1 MENKKMQLIDF
12 SQGIKSSEIQHNF
25 DVVQYQIDKE
35 RISVAGA
42 GISYGLGFTVNDFTL
57 TINEGCLINNK
68 GQEVY
73 IDSTTIE
80 VQKPILIEK
89 IERELVVNQYNRVYL
104 SETPYAPNR
113 LTVSENVDIKLAG
126 ISINRSGTEDTVPL
140 ASVEGKV
147 LNLKP
152 IVGTLEG
159 MLVDVKYYYTY
170 KRRDVVYIDN
180 EFKIQYREGITSPSP
195 SIPALDKSEYSYILG
210 YVEVN
215 GHTVDALTNK
225 IKASMKIIKEFKSIR
240 NVYSDENNK
249 LYLCGTPF
257 ESLKVIHLVE
267 PSDPEENTFWYDLST
282 NRLKIWR
289 ATDTYTFVKEYTV
302 ETSDPN
308 AEHKF
313 RTDIPYLYRAGQLSV
328 YVNGKLLGSTQY
340 KEGTDLTP
348 DQQREG
354 YIFSSEFQVVS
365 KLERGDKVSY
375 RIERTD
381 GYMEWVTINDTSY
394 IDIEERYIWT
404 PELMENEEIDCEH
417 DKQHFF
423 FHATNHKNLM
433 FTPETNALEIMIDQI
448 PLHNDQFKE
457 ITIADAVASE
467 DADMIKAK
475 LVKYYGYN
483 EEFSMEDIH
492 EEYEDMGIG
501 FKLNAPLD
509 KDSYVEVRVKH
520 RVNSNPISKRFQR
533 SATFVAEGSEIYR
546 KYITDEHNNTIFN
559 EPVFK
564 TNGIYR
570 YDENQL
576 EVFLNGRRLEKGIE
590 WSEVKQKA
598 KSLKAVPCD
607 AFEILP
613 PAGLENGDR
622 VSYRLTTNVYSYDH
636 VEAILNN
643 FNIEIDECKQIVL
656 NTKKEIDAT
665 KEEVDSKIEIVEQQI
680 EQVQQITNDLDNTY
694 VKKEEVLGKEN
705 IDASL
710 LQGVMANSFYH
721 TITVSQERTF
731 DISNICSDKDFTL
744 LFNLNDNNGNK
755 ILRRGTNDNDDY
767 MISKQGQTVTLT
779 LLSPSI
785 EQGHT
790 LFLTG
795 IKFGV

>member
-42 GISYGLGFTVNDFTL
+42 GISYGLGFTVKDFTL

-89 IERELVVNQYNRVYL
+89 IERDLVVNQYNRVYL

-126 ISINRSGTEDTVPL
+126 ISINRSGTEDAVPI

-348 DQQREG
+348 AQQREG

-457 ITIADAVASE
+457 ITIADAIASE

-533 SATFVAEGSEIYR
+533 SATFVAEGSEVYR

-656 NTKKEIDAT
+656 DTKKEIDAT

>member
-89 IERELVVNQYNRVYL
+89 IERDLVVNQYNRVYL

-215 GHTVDALTNK
+215 GHAVDALTNK

-348 DQQREG
+348 AQQREG

-533 SATFVAEGSEIYR
+533 SATFVAEGSEVYR
-546 KYITDEHNNTIFN
+546 KYITDEYNNTIFN

-564 TNGIYR
+564 TDGIYR

-643 FNIEIDECKQIVL
+643 FNVEIDECKQIVL
-656 NTKKEIDAT
+656 DTKNEIDAT

>member
-348 DQQREG
+348 AQQREG

-492 EEYEDMGIG
+492 EEYEDIGIG

-533 SATFVAEGSEIYR
+533 SATFVAEGSEVYR

-636 VEAILNN
+636 VEAIFNN
-643 FNIEIDECKQIVL
+643 FNVEIDECKQIVL
-656 NTKKEIDAT
+656 DTKNEIDAT

>member
-348 DQQREG
+348 AQQREG

-533 SATFVAEGSEIYR
+533 SATFVAEGSEVYR

-643 FNIEIDECKQIVL
+643 FNVEIDECKQIVL
-656 NTKKEIDAT
+656 DTKNEIDAT

>member
-89 IERELVVNQYNRVYL
+89 IERDLVVNQYNRVYL

-113 LTVSENVDIKLAG
+113 LTVSENVDIELAG
-126 ISINRSGTEDTVPL
+126 ISINRSGTEDAVPI

-348 DQQREG
+348 AQQREG

-533 SATFVAEGSEIYR
+533 SATFVAEGSEVYR
-546 KYITDEHNNTIFN
+546 KYITDEYNNTIFN

-564 TNGIYR
+564 TDGIYR

-590 WSEVKQKA
+590 WSEIKKKA

-643 FNIEIDECKQIVL
+643 FNVEIDECKQIVL
-656 NTKKEIDAT
+656 DTKNEIDAT

>member
-42 GISYGLGFTVNDFTL
+42 GISYGLGFTVKDFTL

-89 IERELVVNQYNRVYL
+89 IERDLVVNQYNRVYL

-126 ISINRSGTEDTVPL
+126 ISINRSGTEDAVPI

-348 DQQREG
+348 AQQREG

-622 VSYRLTTNVYSYDH
+622 VAYRLTTNVYSYDH

>member
-89 IERELVVNQYNRVYL
+89 IERDLVVNQYNRVYL

-113 LTVSENVDIKLAG
+113 LTVSENVDIELAG
-126 ISINRSGTEDTVPL
+126 ISINRSGTEDAVPI

-215 GHTVDALTNK
+215 GHAVDALTNK

-348 DQQREG
+348 AQQREG

-533 SATFVAEGSEIYR
+533 SATFVAEGSEVYR
-546 KYITDEHNNTIFN
+546 KYITDEYNNTIFN

-564 TNGIYR
+564 TDGIYR

-590 WSEVKQKA
+590 WLEVKKKA

-643 FNIEIDECKQIVL
+643 FNVEIDECKQIVL
-656 NTKKEIDAT
+656 DTKNEIDAT

>member
-89 IERELVVNQYNRVYL
+89 IERDLVVNQYNRVYL

-113 LTVSENVDIKLAG
+113 LTVSENVDIELAG
-126 ISINRSGTEDTVPL
+126 ISINRSGTEDAVPI

-289 ATDTYTFVKEYTV
+289 ATDTCTFVKEYTV

-348 DQQREG
+348 AQQREG

-533 SATFVAEGSEIYR
+533 SATFVAEGSEVYR

-590 WSEVKQKA
+590 WSEIKKKA

-656 NTKKEIDAT
+656 DTKKEIDAT

>member
-89 IERELVVNQYNRVYL
+89 IERDLVVNQYNRVYL

-126 ISINRSGTEDTVPL
+126 ISINRSGTEDAVPI

-546 KYITDEHNNTIFN
+546 KYITDEYNNTIFN

-590 WSEVKQKA
+590 WLEVKKKA

>member
-89 IERELVVNQYNRVYL
+89 IERDLVVNQYNRVYL

-113 LTVSENVDIKLAG
+113 LTVSENVDIELAG
-126 ISINRSGTEDTVPL
+126 ISINRSGTEDAVPI

-289 ATDTYTFVKEYTV
+289 ATDTCTFVKEYTV

-348 DQQREG
+348 AQQREG

-533 SATFVAEGSEIYR
+533 SATFVAEGSEVYR
-546 KYITDEHNNTIFN
+546 KYITDEYNNTIFN

-564 TNGIYR
+564 TDGIYR

-590 WSEVKQKA
+590 WFEVKQKA
-598 KSLKAVPCD
+598 RSLKAVPCD

-656 NTKKEIDAT
+656 DTKKEIDAT

>member
-89 IERELVVNQYNRVYL
+89 IERDLVVNQYNRVYL

-113 LTVSENVDIKLAG
+113 LTVSENVDIELAG
-126 ISINRSGTEDTVPL
+126 ISINRSGTEDAVPI

-313 RTDIPYLYRAGQLSV
+313 RTDIPYLYGAGQLSV

-348 DQQREG
+348 AQQREG

-533 SATFVAEGSEIYR
+533 SATFVAEGSEVYR

-590 WSEVKQKA
+590 WFEVKQKA
-598 KSLKAVPCD
+598 RSLKAVPCD

-656 NTKKEIDAT
+656 DTKKEIDAT

>member
-348 DQQREG
+348 AQQREG

-457 ITIADAVASE
+457 ITIADAIASE

-533 SATFVAEGSEIYR
+533 SATFVAEGSEVYR

-643 FNIEIDECKQIVL
+643 FNVEIDECKQIVL
-656 NTKKEIDAT
+656 DTKNEIDAT

>member
-89 IERELVVNQYNRVYL
+89 IERDLVVNQYNRVYL

-113 LTVSENVDIKLAG
+113 LTVSENVDIELAG
-126 ISINRSGTEDTVPL
+126 ISINRSGTEDAVPI

-289 ATDTYTFVKEYTV
+289 ATDTCTFVKEYTV

-348 DQQREG
+348 AQQREG

-457 ITIADAVASE
+457 ITIADAIASE

-509 KDSYVEVRVKH
+509 KNSYVEVRVKH

-533 SATFVAEGSEIYR
+533 SATFVAEGSEVYR
-546 KYITDEHNNTIFN
+546 KYITDEYNNTIFN

-564 TNGIYR
+564 TDGIYR

-590 WSEVKQKA
+590 WFEVKQKA
-598 KSLKAVPCD
+598 RSLKAVPCD

-656 NTKKEIDAT
+656 DTKNEIDAT

>member
-348 DQQREG
+348 AQQREG

-423 FHATNHKNLM
+423 FHATNHKNLI
-433 FTPETNALEIMIDQI
+433 FTPGTNALEIMIDQI

-533 SATFVAEGSEIYR
+533 SATFVAEGSEVYR
-546 KYITDEHNNTIFN
+546 KYITDEYNNTIFN

-564 TNGIYR
+564 TDGIYR

-656 NTKKEIDAT
+656 DTKKEIDAT

>member
-42 GISYGLGFTVNDFTL
+42 GISYGLGFTVKDFTL

-89 IERELVVNQYNRVYL
+89 IERDLVVNQYNRVYL

-126 ISINRSGTEDTVPL
+126 ISINRSGTEDAVPI

-348 DQQREG
+348 AQQREG

-457 ITIADAVASE
+457 ITIADAIASE

-533 SATFVAEGSEIYR
+533 SATFVAEGSEVYR
-546 KYITDEHNNTIFN
+546 KYITDEYNNTIFN

-564 TNGIYR
+564 TDGIYR

-656 NTKKEIDAT
+656 DTKKEIDAT

>member
-348 DQQREG
+348 AQQREG

-457 ITIADAVASE
+457 ITIADAIASE

-492 EEYEDMGIG
+492 EEYEDIGIG

-509 KDSYVEVRVKH
+509 KNSYVEVRVKH

-533 SATFVAEGSEIYR
+533 SATFVAEGSEVYR

-643 FNIEIDECKQIVL
+643 FNVEIDECKQIVL
-656 NTKKEIDAT
+656 DTKNEIDAT

>member
-89 IERELVVNQYNRVYL
+89 IERDLVVNQYNRVYL

-113 LTVSENVDIKLAG
+113 LTVSENVDIELAG
-126 ISINRSGTEDTVPL
+126 ISINRSGTEDAVPI

-289 ATDTYTFVKEYTV
+289 ATDTCTFVKEYTV

-348 DQQREG
+348 AQQREG

-492 EEYEDMGIG
+492 EEYEDIGIG

-509 KDSYVEVRVKH
+509 KNSYVEVRVKH

-533 SATFVAEGSEIYR
+533 SATFVAEGSEVYR
-546 KYITDEHNNTIFN
+546 KYITDEYNNTIFN

-564 TNGIYR
+564 TDGIYR

-590 WSEVKQKA
+590 WFEVKQKA
-598 KSLKAVPCD
+598 RSLKAVPCD

-656 NTKKEIDAT
+656 DTKNEIDAT

-731 DISNICSDKDFTL
+731 DISNICSDKDFTF

-767 MISKQGQTVTLT
+767 MISKQGQTVILT

>member
-89 IERELVVNQYNRVYL
+89 IERDLVVNQYNRVYL

-126 ISINRSGTEDTVPL
+126 ISINRSGTEDAVPI

-348 DQQREG
+348 AQQREG

-533 SATFVAEGSEIYR
+533 SATFVAEGSEVYR

-656 NTKKEIDAT
+656 DTKKEIDAT

>member
-89 IERELVVNQYNRVYL
+89 IERDLVVNQYNRVYL

-113 LTVSENVDIKLAG
+113 LTVSENVDIELAG
-126 ISINRSGTEDTVPL
+126 ISINRSGTEDAVPI

-289 ATDTYTFVKEYTV
+289 ATDTCTFVKEYTV

-348 DQQREG
+348 AQQREG

-533 SATFVAEGSEIYR
+533 SATFVAEGSEVYR
-546 KYITDEHNNTIFN
+546 KYITDEYNNTIFN

-564 TNGIYR
+564 TDGIYR

-590 WSEVKQKA
+590 WFEVKQKA
-598 KSLKAVPCD
+598 RSLKAVPCD

-656 NTKKEIDAT
+656 DTKNEIDAT

>member
-89 IERELVVNQYNRVYL
+89 IERDLVVNQYNRVYL

-126 ISINRSGTEDTVPL
+126 ISINRSGTEDAVPI

-313 RTDIPYLYRAGQLSV
+313 RTDIPYLYGAGQLSV

-348 DQQREG
+348 AQQREG

-533 SATFVAEGSEIYR
+533 SATFVAEGSEVYR

-590 WSEVKQKA
+590 WFEVKQKA
-598 KSLKAVPCD
+598 RSLKAVPCD

-656 NTKKEIDAT
+656 DTKKEIDAT

>member
-89 IERELVVNQYNRVYL
+89 IERDLVVNQYNRVYL

-113 LTVSENVDIKLAG
+113 LTVSENVDIELAG
-126 ISINRSGTEDTVPL
+126 ISINRSGTEDAVPI

-348 DQQREG
+348 ALQREG
-354 YIFSSEFQVVS
+354 DIFSSEFQVVS

-533 SATFVAEGSEIYR
+533 SATFVAEGSEVYR
-546 KYITDEHNNTIFN
+546 KYITDEYNNTIFN

-564 TNGIYR
+564 TDGIYR

-590 WSEVKQKA
+590 WLEVKKKA

-656 NTKKEIDAT
+656 DTKNEIDAT

>member
-89 IERELVVNQYNRVYL
+89 IERDLVVNQYNRVYL

-113 LTVSENVDIKLAG
+113 LTVSENVDIELAG
-126 ISINRSGTEDTVPL
+126 ISINRSGTEDAVPI

-348 DQQREG
+348 AQQREG

-533 SATFVAEGSEIYR
+533 SATFVAEGSEVYR

-643 FNIEIDECKQIVL
+643 FNVEIDECKQIVL
-656 NTKKEIDAT
+656 DTKNEIDAT

>member
-89 IERELVVNQYNRVYL
+89 IERDLVVNQYNRVYL

-126 ISINRSGTEDTVPL
+126 ISINRSGTEDAVPI

-348 DQQREG
+348 AQQREG

-423 FHATNHKNLM
+423 FHATNHKNLI
-433 FTPETNALEIMIDQI
+433 FTPGTNALEIMIDQI

-533 SATFVAEGSEIYR
+533 SATFVAEGSEVYR

-643 FNIEIDECKQIVL
+643 FNVEIDECKQIVL
-656 NTKKEIDAT
+656 DTKNEIDAT

>member
-42 GISYGLGFTVNDFTL
+42 GISYGLGFTVKDFTL

-348 DQQREG
+348 AQQREG

-423 FHATNHKNLM
+423 FHATNHKNLI

-448 PLHNDQFKE
+448 PLHNDQYKE

-492 EEYEDMGIG
+492 EEYEDIGIG

-509 KDSYVEVRVKH
+509 KNSYVEVRVKH

-533 SATFVAEGSEIYR
+533 SATFVAEGSEVYR
-546 KYITDEHNNTIFN
+546 KYITDEYNNTIFN

-564 TNGIYR
+564 TDGIYR

-590 WSEVKQKA
+590 WLEVKQKA
-598 KSLKAVPCD
+598 RSLKAVPCD

-643 FNIEIDECKQIVL
+643 FNVEIDECKQIVL
-656 NTKKEIDAT
+656 DTKNEIDAT

-767 MISKQGQTVTLT
+767 MISKQGQTVILT

>member
-42 GISYGLGFTVNDFTL
+42 GISYGLGFTVKDFTL

-89 IERELVVNQYNRVYL
+89 IERDLVVNQYNRVYL

-126 ISINRSGTEDTVPL
+126 ISINRSGTEDAVPI

-348 DQQREG
+348 AQQREG

-533 SATFVAEGSEIYR
+533 SATFVAEGSEVYR

>member
-89 IERELVVNQYNRVYL
+89 IERDLVVNQYNRVYL

-126 ISINRSGTEDTVPL
+126 ISINRSGTEDAVPI

-348 DQQREG
+348 AQQREG

-457 ITIADAVASE
+457 ITIADAVSSE

-533 SATFVAEGSEIYR
+533 SATFVAEGSEVYR
-546 KYITDEHNNTIFN
+546 KYITDEYNNTIFN

-564 TNGIYR
+564 TDGIYR

-643 FNIEIDECKQIVL
+643 FNVEIDECKQIVL
-656 NTKKEIDAT
+656 DTKNEIDAT

>member
-89 IERELVVNQYNRVYL
+89 IERDLVVNQYNRVYL

-113 LTVSENVDIKLAG
+113 LTVSENVDIELAG
-126 ISINRSGTEDTVPL
+126 ISINRSGTEDAVPI

-348 DQQREG
+348 AQQREG

-457 ITIADAVASE
+457 ITIADAVSSE

-533 SATFVAEGSEIYR
+533 SATFVAEGSEVYR

-643 FNIEIDECKQIVL
+643 FNVEIDECKQIVL
-656 NTKKEIDAT
+656 DTKNEIDAT

>member
-113 LTVSENVDIKLAG
+113 LTVSDNVDIKLAG

-348 DQQREG
+348 AQQREG

-448 PLHNDQFKE
+448 PLHNDQYKE

-492 EEYEDMGIG
+492 EEYEDIGIG

-509 KDSYVEVRVKH
+509 KNSYVEVRVKH

-533 SATFVAEGSEIYR
+533 SATFVAEGSEVYR
-546 KYITDEHNNTIFN
+546 KYITDEYNNTIFN

-564 TNGIYR
+564 TDGIYR

-643 FNIEIDECKQIVL
+643 FNVEIDECKQIVL
-656 NTKKEIDAT
+656 DTKNEIDAT

>member
-89 IERELVVNQYNRVYL
+89 IERDLVVNQYNRVYL

-348 DQQREG
+348 AQQREG

-533 SATFVAEGSEIYR
+533 SATFVAEGSEVYR